1 MRDFRKLEIW
11 KDGILIVKKVYEI
24 AGKLPK
30 DELYGL
36 RSQITRAA
44 VSIPSNV
51 AEGCSRNSEIDFKR
65 FLEIAIGSL
74 FELETQLIIID
85 DLGMMGDIKIIQ
97 VMKLI
102 HKEGKMINGLINRIK
117 QTNG

>member
-36 RSQITRAA
+36 RS
-44 VSIPSNV
+44 
-51 AEGCSRNSEIDFKR
+51 
-65 FLEIAIGSL
+65 
-74 FELETQLIIID
+74 
-85 DLGMMGDIKIIQ
+85 
-97 VMKLI
+97 
-102 HKEGKMINGLINRIK
+102 
-117 QTNG
+117 